1 MALNDWLDWGD
12 WKGIRGEEMAA
23 FCASLIWWIAALVVL
38 SQCIRMISSRQTGP
52 ILNEKGATIVKEQK
66 RSMFLR
72 LPIIL
77 TAVAVLGLCAVVRV
91 ADVGHQFG
99 RQLSS
104 YTATTTTSS
113 NDAQFTVAM
122 DSDVGADLI
131 PNIFDP
137 EAVDPQSV
145 CPGYTASN
153 VQETSHGFTADLD
166 LAGKACNVYGNEIEA
181 LKLVVEYQAADRL
194 HVEILPRH
202 IGKDNYAWFILP
214 EELIPKPEN
223 DGKTQSAGSD
233 SDLEFKWANAPTFG
247 FNVTRKSTG
256 DVLFT
261 TVGTKLVFEDQFF
274 EFASPLPKN
283 HNLYGLGEVIH
294 GFRLNRNLTRT
305 IYAADIGDPIDGN
318 IYGSHPIYLDT
329 RYYKA
334 DSDSDE
340 LIYVAEPTDKT
351 ASYKSFTHGVFM
363 RNAHGQE
370 ILLRESNITWRAL
383 GGMIDLYFYA
393 GPTADSVITSYQKSA
408 VGLPAMQQYW
418 TLGFHQCRWGYTSW
432 DNLQEVIDDFQK
444 FEIPL
449 ETIWADIDYM
459 NQYRDFENDKNNW
472 TYEDGEKFLDKLHKN
487 GQHFVPIVDSAIY
500 SPNPEKEDDAY
511 PTYDR
516 GLSSDAFVLNP
527 DGSLYVG
534 AVWPGYTVFPDW
546 VGAVLGKSKT
556 FSWWKTELETWFKKV
571 AFDGI
576 WIDMSEVASFC
587 VGSCGSKNL
596 TQNPAHVPF
605 QLPGEPGNE
614 DYSYPEG
621 FEKTNATEA
630 ASISALSASAEA
642 AKSTA
647 INDADPTPTTTS
659 YLRTTPTP
667 GVRNVNH
674 PPYVIDHIH
683 GDLAVHAVSPNATHH
698 GGSEEYDFHNLF
710 GHQILNATYHALLS
724 VFPGKRPFI
733 IGRSTFAGSGKW
745 AGHWGGDNYSLWAY
759 MFFSIPQALSFSIFG
774 FPMFGVDT
782 CGFAGNADMELC
794 ARWMQLSAF
803 FPFYRN
809 HNAIAGIPQEPYRWS
824 AVADASKKAM
834 AIRYALLPYMYTA
847 FYRAHTLGDTVMKAL
862 VWEFAD
868 EPWLADAD
876 RQFLL
881 GPAVL
886 ITPCLV
892 QGATTVD
899 GVFPGVGKGT
909 VWYDWYNQS
918 AITGVTSGQ
927 NVTID
932 APLGHIPVYLRG
944 GYVIPTQEPGK
955 TTTESRAN
963 PWGLLVALDSEG
975 GAQGNLY
982 VDDGESLEQE
992 ATLTV
997 ELTALDGVLK
1007 ASPSGEYKDANSLG
1021 NVTIM
1026 GVKRDVSA
1034 VTLNDQVL
1042 AIFDFEGGMEFRMDI
1057 DLGLIERWSIM
1068 GYSRSPVDSTM
1079 AAS

>member
-1 MALNDWLDWGD
+1 MAPKDWDDLVEGTTALTAP
-12 WKGIRGEEMAA
+12 M
-23 FCASLIWWIAALVVL
+23 IWWIIAIIVL
-38 SQCIRMISSRQTGP
+38 SLSIRLLNTRQAKP
-52 ILNEKGATIVKEQK
+52 AYDEKGNPKEWNSK
-66 RSMFLR
+66 EENRTVLLR
-72 LPIIL
+72 GSFVI
-77 TAVAVLGLCAVVRV
+77 TAVALLGFCAIAGF
-91 ADVGHQFG
+91 ADIGHRFG
-99 RQLSS
+99 EILSS
-104 YTATTTTSS
+104 HTAT
-113 NDAQFTVAM
+113 DAASATDTEFMVAM

-131 PNIFDP
+131 PNVKDP
-137 EAVDPQSV
+137 EAKDPQSV
-145 CPGYTASN
+145 CPGYTASK
-153 VQETSHGFTADLD
+153 VQETSYGFTADLD
-166 LAGKACNVYGNEIEA
+166 LAGKACNVYGNEVDA
-181 LKLVVEYQAADRL
+181 LKLIVEYQAADRL

-202 IGKDNYAWFILP
+202 IGKDNYTWFILP
-214 EELIPKPEN
+214 EELIPKPSH
-223 DGKTQSAGSD
+223 DGKTHTGGSD
-233 SDLEFKWANAPTFG
+233 SDLEFTWANAPTFG

-283 HNLYGLGEVIH
+283 YNIYGLGEVIH
-294 GFRLNRNLTRT
+294 GFRLNRHLTRT

-318 IYGSHPIYLDT
+318 IYGSHPVYLDT
-329 RYYKA
+329 RYYQVNPESNEA
-334 DSDSDE
+334 V
-340 LIYVAEPTDKT
+340 YVAEPTDKT
-351 ASYKSFTHGVFM
+351 ANYKSYTHGVFM

-370 ILLRESNITWRAL
+370 VLLRESNITWRGL
-383 GGMIDLYFYA
+383 GGTIDLYFFA
-393 GPTADSVITSYQKSA
+393 GPTADSVISSYQKSA

-418 TLGFHQCRWGYTSW
+418 TLGFHQCRWGYKSW
-432 DNLQEVIDDFQK
+432 DNLQEVVDNFAK

-459 NQYRDFENDKNNW
+459 NQYRDFENDQNSW
-472 TYEDGEKFLDKLHKN
+472 SYEDGERFINKIHQN

-500 SPNPEKEDDAY
+500 SPDPKKDDDAY

-516 GLSSDAFVLNP
+516 GLAADAYVLNS

-546 VGAVLGKSKT
+546 VGAVLSKSKT
-556 FSWWKTELETWFKKV
+556 FDWWKTELVTWYKKV
-571 AFDGI
+571 AYDGI

-587 VGSCGSKNL
+587 VGSCGSKSRA
-596 TQNPAHVPF
+596 QNVARS

-614 DYSYPEG
+614 DFSYPEG

-630 ASISALSASAEA
+630 AAISALSLSAEA
-642 AKSTA
+642 AKYTA
-647 INDADPTPTTTS
+647 VRDTEPSTTTS

-698 GGSEEYDFHNLF
+698 GGSQEYDFHNLF

-724 VFPGKRPFI
+724 VFPEKRPFI

-824 AVADASKKAM
+824 AVADASKKAI

-847 FYRAHTLGDTVMKAL
+847 LYRAHTLGDTAMKAL
-862 VWEFAD
+862 IWEFAD

-881 GPAVL
+881 GPAVMV
-886 ITPCLV
+886 TPCLV

-927 NVTID
+927 NVTIE

-944 GYVIPTQEPGK
+944 GYVIPTQEAGK
-955 TTTESRAN
+955 TTKESRAN

-975 GAQGNLY
+975 AAKGTLY
-982 VDDGESLEQE
+982 VDDGESLKQE

-997 ELTALDGVLK
+997 EFSALEGVLK
-1007 ASPSGEYKDANSLG
+1007 ARPTGDYKDSNALG
-1021 NVTIM
+1021 NVTIL
-1026 GVKRDVSA
+1026 GVGRDISA
-1034 VTLNDQVL
+1034 VTLNDHVL
-1042 AIFDFEGGMEFRMDI
+1042 DNEK
-1057 DLGLIERWSIM
+1057 WSLDTA
-1068 GYSRSPVDSTM
+1068 SRALKIHSLQSLT
-1079 AAS
+1079 ARGAWNSEWTLTWA

>member
-1 MALNDWLDWGD
+1 MAMDDWLGLQDGR
-12 WKGIRGEEMAA
+12 GIGGEDVLALS
-23 FCASLIWWIAALVVL
+23 ASLVWWIAALVVL
-38 SQCIRMISSRQTGP
+38 SQLLRLFWLSPSNYSSVD
-52 ILNEKGATIVKEQK
+52 EKGKK
-66 RSMFLR
+66 RTMFLR
-72 LPIIL
+72 VPVLVTMVTL
-77 TAVAVLGLCAVVRV
+77 LGLCAIARI

-99 RQLSS
+99 RQLLSPS
-104 YTATTTTSS
+104 YGATPTSTS
-113 NDAQFTVAM
+113 ATPQFTVAM
-122 DSDVGADLI
+122 DSDTGADLI
-131 PNIFDP
+131 PNVEDP
-137 EAVDPQSV
+137 EAKDPQVV
-145 CPGYTASN
+145 CPGYKASN
-153 VQETSHGFTADLD
+153 VKETSHGFTADLD
-166 LAGKACNVYGNEIEA
+166 LAGKACNVYGNEVEA
-181 LKLVVEYQAADRL
+181 LRLVVEYQAADRL

-202 IGKDNYAWFILP
+202 IGKENYTWFILP
-214 EELIPKPEN
+214 EDLIPRPYST
-223 DGKTQSAGSD
+223 GQSRPAGSD
-233 SDLEFKWANAPTFG
+233 NDLEFKWANEPTFG

-256 DVLFT
+256 EVLFT

-283 HNLYGLGEVIH
+283 YNIYGLGEVIH

-305 IYAADIGDPIDGN
+305 IYPADIGDPIDGN
-318 IYGSHPIYLDT
+318 IYGSHPVYLDT
-329 RYYKA
+329 RYYQVDPDTQDA
-334 DSDSDE
+334 V
-340 LIYVAEPTDKT
+340 YVSEPTDKS
-351 ASYKSFTHGVFM
+351 AAYRSYTHGVFM

-383 GGMIDLYFYA
+383 GGTIDLYFYA
-393 GPTADSVITSYQKSA
+393 GPTADSVIKAYQETA
-408 VGLPAMQQYW
+408 IGLPAMQQYW
-418 TLGFHQCRWGYTSW
+418 TLGFHQCRWGYKSW
-432 DNLQEVIDDFQK
+432 DNLQEVVDNFAK
-444 FEIPL
+444 FDIPL

-459 NQYRDFENDKNNW
+459 NQYRDFENDKTSW
-472 TYEDGEKFLDKLHKN
+472 TYEDGEKFLDKLHSD

-500 SPNPEKEDDAY
+500 SPNPDKKDDKY
-511 PTYDR
+511 PTYGR
-516 GLSSDAFVLNP
+516 GLEADAFVLNP

-556 FSWWKTELETWFKKV
+556 FDWWKAELVQWFKKV
-571 AFDGI
+571 KFDGI

-587 VGSCGSKNL
+587 VGSCGSKYL

-621 FEKTNATEA
+621 FERTNATEA
-630 ASISALSASAEA
+630 AAASSMSAANAAAKSASA
-642 AKSTA
+642 AKESA
-647 INDADPTPTTTS
+647 QSSTTTS

-674 PPYVIDHIH
+674 PPYVVNHIH

-698 GGSEEYDFHNLF
+698 GGAQEYDFHNLF
-710 GHQILNATYHALLS
+710 GHQILNATYHALLT

-824 AVADASKKAM
+824 AVTDASKKAI
-834 AIRYALLPYMYTA
+834 AIRYALLPYIYTA
-847 FYRAHTLGDTVMKAL
+847 LYHAHTLGDTVMKAL
-862 VWEFAD
+862 AWEFDD

-886 ITPCLV
+886 VTPCLI
-892 QGATTVD
+892 QGANAVD
-899 GVFPGVGKGT
+899 GVFPGVGQGT

-918 AITGVTSGQ
+918 AITGVSSGQ

-932 APLGHIPVYLRG
+932 APLGHIPVYIRG
-944 GYVIPTQEPGK
+944 GYVLPLQEPGK
-955 TTTESRAN
+955 TTKESRAN
-963 PWGLLVALDSEG
+963 PWGLLVALNAEG
-975 GAQGNLY
+975 GAKGSLY

-997 ELTALDGVLK
+997 EFTALDGVLK
-1007 ASPSGEYKDANSLG
+1007 ASSSGEFKDSNPLG
-1021 NVTIM
+1021 NVTVL
-1026 GVKRDVSA
+1026 GVRRDISI
-1034 VTLNDQVL
+1034 VTLDDEVL
-1042 AIFDFEGGMEFRMDI
+1042 DSDLWTLNTASHALHVHGLQSRTSEGAWGSEWQ
-1057 DLGLIERWSIM
+1057 LTWS
-1068 GYSRSPVDSTM
+1068 
-1079 AAS
+1079 